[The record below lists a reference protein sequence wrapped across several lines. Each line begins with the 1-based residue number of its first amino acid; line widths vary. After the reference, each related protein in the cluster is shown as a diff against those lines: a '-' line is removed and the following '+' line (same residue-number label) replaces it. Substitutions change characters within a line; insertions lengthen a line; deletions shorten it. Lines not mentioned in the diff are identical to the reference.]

1 MSDTKTLEYNL
12 PTDAY
17 LNFDASSLKDFI
29 IQKLNQNSKFTDQN
43 YEGSNLSSLIDIIA
57 YTTHV
62 LMFYLNQTSSESLF
76 TQSSIYENMNRIIK
90 LVGYNPI
97 GKQTSQVPVNCVA
110 GEDLSP
116 GSYYLKKYSYFLIDS
131 TQYTILNDF
140 FFEKTTNSEESI
152 TAINDNLIL
161 YQGTVG
167 EYPSYIAEGTSFE
180 TFPIV
185 VDNLVNSNDDSF
197 IAEGTTSVYVKE
209 KASES
214 WYEYS
219 KVDTIYFANSN
230 ERIYESRL
238 NESGHYEIKFG
249 NDTFGRQL
257 EEGDE
262 VRVMY
267 LLSDGNAGVISK
279 NTINGNKIFNYS
291 SSIFNEIYNDVYQQ
305 TSILI
310 SRDNSTFLS
319 FKNPLNSTPIT
330 DAESVED
337 LKRNVP
343 YLIASQYRLVSE
355 KDYEIFLKKSIPNI
369 LNSVKVVNNEKFLEE
384 YIQYFYNI
392 CVDPNKVNR
401 VILNQVNFADS
412 CDFNNVNI
420 FCVPNFS
427 LNVDESYPSYLTNSF
442 KNLLKDLTNDKK
454 MLSHEI
460 VPRDPIY
467 TAFDIGYSSKKA
479 TKNSYFDTKLIVTV
493 DKNTRTNKQAI
504 KELIKNKIVNFFK
517 AENNELEGIM
527 DLSSLTSDILN
538 IDGVNLIQTKNFS
551 ENSFFNGLSF
561 ISWNPLF
568 EDSDSEFVNQNT
580 TLPFFKFPYFYRPN
594 NLINKIEIINE

>member
-1 MSDTKTLEYNL
+1 
-12 PTDAY
+12 
-17 LNFDASSLKDFI
+17 
-29 IQKLNQNSKFTDQN
+29 
-43 YEGSNLSSLIDIIA
+43 
-57 YTTHV
+57 
-62 LMFYLNQTSSESLF
+62 
-76 TQSSIYENMNRIIK
+76 
-90 LVGYNPI
+90 
-97 GKQTSQVPVNCVA
+97 
-110 GEDLSP
+110 
-116 GSYYLKKYSYFLIDS
+116 
-131 TQYTILNDF
+131 
-140 FFEKTTNSEESI
+140 
-152 TAINDNLIL
+152 
-161 YQGTVG
+161 
-167 EYPSYIAEGTSFE
+167 
-180 TFPIV
+180 
-185 VDNLVNSNDDSF
+185 
-197 IAEGTTSVYVKE
+197 
-209 KASES
+209 
-214 WYEYS
+214 
-219 KVDTIYFANSN
+219 
-230 ERIYESRL
+230 
-238 NESGHYEIKFG
+238 
-249 NDTFGRQL
+249 
-257 EEGDE
+257 
-262 VRVMY
+262 MY